1 MVLSVSKG
9 KLALL
14 WLFTRDVNAPHS
26 GDAIAANREH
36 QSSIFRLAI
45 RYAIR
50 TVSNDP
56 ARHGVASGSARAHA
70 KWPGRTTRV
79 EPLAERSALA

>member
-45 RYAIR
+45 RYALR

-56 ARHGVASGSARAHA
+56 ARHGVAST
-70 KWPGRTTRV
+70 PGRLEHTKMAPADHSRGAV
-79 EPLAERSALA
+79 G